1 MIVVD
6 SNILAYLYLPSE
18 HSDQAQAL
26 LAIDPDWAAPVLWR
40 SELRNVL
47 ALYLRKEMLSFEDAY
62 AIQTE
67 AEILLAETQYDVP
80 SFDVLRLVERSTC
93 SAYDCE
99 FVALAT
105 RLNVTLV
112 TADKKILREFP
123 GLAMS
128 LAEALA
134 RLPAQGER

>member
-18 HSDQAQAL
+18 LSSQTEEL
-26 LAIDPDWAAPVLWR
+26 LAKEPDWVAPVLWR

-47 ALYLRKEMLSFEDAY
+47 ALYLRKEMLTLEQAY

-67 AEILLAETQYDVP
+67 AEALLADGQYDIP
-80 SFDVLRLVERSTC
+80 SLDVLRLVESSAC

-99 FVALAT
+99 FVALAK
-105 RLNVTLV
+105 RLNVKLV
-112 TADKKILREFP
+112 TADKKILKEFP
-123 GLAMS
+123 SVAMT
-128 LAEALA
+128 LAETLA
-134 RLPAQGER
+134 

>member
-18 HSDQAQAL
+18 LSEQAEQL
-26 LAIDPDWAAPVLWR
+26 LAKEPQWVAPILWR

-47 ALYLRKEMLSFEDAY
+47 ALYIRKEMLTLEQAY

-67 AEILLAETQYDVP
+67 AEALLNGSEYEVP
-80 SFDVLRLVERSTC
+80 SLDVLRLVESSEC

-99 FVALAT
+99 FVALAK
-105 RLNVTLV
+105 RLNATLV
-112 TADKKILREFP
+112 TADKKILKEFP
-123 GLAMS
+123 SIAITLAQ
-128 LAEALA
+128 ALA
-134 RLPAQGER
+134 

>member
-18 HSDQAQAL
+18 LSEQAEQL
-26 LAIDPDWAAPVLWR
+26 LAKEPHWAAPVLWR

-47 ALYLRKEMLSFEDAY
+47 ALYIRKEMLTLEQAY

-67 AEILLAETQYDVP
+67 AEALLNGAEYEVP
-80 SFDVLRLVERSTC
+80 SLDVLRLVESSEC

-99 FVALAT
+99 FVALAN
-105 RLNVTLV
+105 RLNVKLV
-112 TADKKILREFP
+112 TADKKILKEFP
-123 GLAMS
+123 GVAMTLAQ
-128 LAEALA
+128 ALA
-134 RLPAQGER
+134 